1 MPDTEL
7 LRTLAAS
14 LAIGILIGIERGWRQ
29 RDAND
34 GSRVSGLRTFGL
46 LGLTGGLAGHVPDLL
61 AAAIALAA
69 LSSLVLGYRS
79 ALAREGSL
87 SVTNTLVG
95 IVTFALGY
103 MAAKG
108 QVSEALAVAAVT
120 TDRKSTSELQSL
132 MRISYAVFCLK
143 KKTNILT

>member
-69 LSSLVLGYRS
+69 LSSLVLGYRR

-120 TDRKSTSELQSL
+120 TLLLKLRAPA
-132 MRISYAVFCLK
+132 YAMLK
-143 KKTNILT
+143 GKKAQTDIGRAHV

>member
-1 MPDTEL
+1 M
-7 LRTLAAS
+7 
-14 LAIGILIGIERGWRQ
+14 
-29 RDAND
+29 
-34 GSRVSGLRTFGL
+34 TFVR
-46 LGLTGGLAGHVPDLL
+46 LGRTGGLAVHVPDLL

-69 LSSLVLGYRS
+69 LSSLVLGSRS

-120 TDRKSTSELQSL
+120 PLLLTLRARAQATLKGRSEE
-132 MRISYAVFCLK
+132 RRVGEEGDGKI
-143 KKTNILT
+143 KTCGLPYTKQ

>member
-1 MPDTEL
+1 MRISDW
-7 LRTLAAS
+7 S
-14 LAIGILIGIERGWRQ
+14 S
-29 RDAND
+29 DVCSSD
-34 GSRVSGLRTFGL
+34 
-46 LGLTGGLAGHVPDLL
+46 LTGGLVGHVPDLL

-120 TDRKSTSELQSL
+120 TLLLTLRAQAHAILKGMTAQEVDSIARFALVALVILPLLPDRNLGPYDAWNPRQ
-132 MRISYAVFCLK
+132 
-143 KKTNILT
+143 